1 MMNYPRNQIQIVD
14 TEKIGFIHENQLFT
28 ALSL

>member
-1 MMNYPRNQIQIVD
+1 MMTYSRNQIQIVD

-28 ALSL
+28 ALLL

>member
-1 MMNYPRNQIQIVD
+1 MMTHPRNQIQIVD

>member
-1 MMNYPRNQIQIVD
+1 MMTYPRNQIQIVD
-14 TEKIGFIHENQLFT
+14 IEKIGFIQENQLFT